1 MKSKIVNLPYKMFSQ
16 GNPLKLFLGH
26 SLFRKYQKFLETNN
40 PVTRSL
46 ISWTAQVAPHTFSY
60 ILHEIMHTTRVV
72 TLTEGEL
79 GTISKYSLRGIALGI
94 RPIFGGELLNLQ
106 VYCTTNKQTKALS
119 MVA

>member
-26 SLFRKYQKFLETNN
+26 SLFRKYHKFLETTN

-46 ISWTAQVAPHTFSY
+46 ITWTAQVAPHTFSY
-60 ILHEIMHTTRVV
+60 ILHEIMHTTRVL

-79 GTISKYSLRGIALGI
+79 GTISKYSSRGITLGI
-94 RPIFGGELLNLQ
+94 RPISGEHF
-106 VYCTTNKQTKALS
+106 
-119 MVA
+119 